1 MINDNFHIYDTTL
14 RDGAQQEGLNL
25 SVHDKLAIARHLD
38 DLGVGFIEG
47 GWPGANP
54 KDTEFF
60 KRAQTELKLK
70 NATFVAF
77 GATRRPNVKAADD
90 QLLQALAESG
100 APVVTLVAK
109 SHDRHVDLALKTNLD
124 ENLAMIKDS
133 INFLRSNGQRVF
145 LDAEHFFDG
154 YKSNKAYATEVVR
167 ASIEAGADVVAL
179 CDTNGGMLP
188 DELTQIVNEVLGTT
202 SARLGIHCHNDTGCA
217 VANSL
222 AAISAGVT
230 HVQGTLNGY
239 GERTGNADLVSI
251 IANLELKKKKQVL
264 PEGSLRE
271 AFRISH
277 AVAEVT
283 NVAPSARQ
291 PYVGVSAFAHKAG
304 LHASAIKVD
313 PAMYQ
318 HEDPASVG
326 NDMRMLV
333 SDMAGRA
340 SIELKSQELGVDL
353 GSDKE
358 VVGRVVN
365 RVKDLE
371 AKGFT
376 FEAADASFELLL
388 REEIDGKRAHFFT
401 VKNWETTVI
410 RDSSDKVSSKAK
422 VVITARGNEI
432 TATGEGNGP
441 VNAIDTA
448 LRSGLEKIYPELAKL
463 ELTDYKVRILEG
475 RLGTGAVTRVLV
487 ETSDGD
493 SQWNTV
499 GVHENVIAASAMAL
513 EDAVTYGL
521 LRQGRKPEQYLGM
534 SVDLIAQYEEHLV
547 LVRNLSDNSIRGYI
561 SDLNSL
567 LEHINKLGVR
577 EFKDLELKHI
587 RSWLAYLQSNGAS
600 RSTLA
605 RRIVSIR
612 AFTYWAA
619 SQKWIESDIGAALEV
634 PKPLRKLPEVLNQ
647 EEANT
652 VVEAMQLRASEEPT
666 PENLRD
672 LAIIEVLYAS
682 GIRVSELCGLN
693 IRDLD
698 FGRNTLQVLG
708 KGNKERVVPLGL
720 PAVRALQSYLE
731 FARDSFKNSKSGD
744 AVFLGSRGKRIDQR
758 IARAVVNDAMK
769 AIGSNMSPHGLRHT
783 AATHLL
789 EGGADLRT
797 VQEILGH
804 SSLSTTQIYTHVSP
818 ERLKEAYKQ
827 AHPRA

>member
-1 MINDNFHIYDTTL
+1 
-14 RDGAQQEGLNL
+14 
-25 SVHDKLAIARHLD
+25 
-38 DLGVGFIEG
+38 
-47 GWPGANP
+47 
-54 KDTEFF
+54 
-60 KRAQTELKLK
+60 
-70 NATFVAF
+70 
-77 GATRRPNVKAADD
+77 
-90 QLLQALAESG
+90 
-100 APVVTLVAK
+100 
-109 SHDRHVDLALKTNLD
+109 
-124 ENLAMIKDS
+124 
-133 INFLRSNGQRVF
+133 
-145 LDAEHFFDG
+145 
-154 YKSNKAYATEVVR
+154 
-167 ASIEAGADVVAL
+167 
-179 CDTNGGMLP
+179 
-188 DELTQIVNEVLGTT
+188 
-202 SARLGIHCHNDTGCA
+202 
-217 VANSL
+217 
-222 AAISAGVT
+222 
-230 HVQGTLNGY
+230 
-239 GERTGNADLVSI
+239 
-251 IANLELKKKKQVL
+251 
-264 PEGSLRE
+264 
-271 AFRISH
+271 
-277 AVAEVT
+277 
-283 NVAPSARQ
+283 
-291 PYVGVSAFAHKAG
+291 
-304 LHASAIKVD
+304 
-313 PAMYQ
+313 
-318 HEDPASVG
+318 
-326 NDMRMLV
+326 
-333 SDMAGRA
+333 
-340 SIELKSQELGVDL
+340 
-353 GSDKE
+353 
-358 VVGRVVN
+358 
-365 RVKDLE
+365 
-371 AKGFT
+371 
-376 FEAADASFELLL
+376 
-388 REEIDGKRAHFFT
+388 
-401 VKNWETTVI
+401 
-410 RDSSDKVSSKAK
+410 
-422 VVITARGNEI
+422 
-432 TATGEGNGP
+432 
-441 VNAIDTA
+441 
-448 LRSGLEKIYPELAKL
+448 
-463 ELTDYKVRILEG
+463 
-475 RLGTGAVTRVLV
+475 
-487 ETSDGD
+487 
-493 SQWNTV
+493 
-499 GVHENVIAASAMAL
+499 
-513 EDAVTYGL
+513 
-521 LRQGRKPEQYLGM
+521 M

-744 AVFLGSRGKRIDQR
+744 AVFLGARGKRIDQR
-758 IARAVVNDAMK
+758 IARAIVNDAMK